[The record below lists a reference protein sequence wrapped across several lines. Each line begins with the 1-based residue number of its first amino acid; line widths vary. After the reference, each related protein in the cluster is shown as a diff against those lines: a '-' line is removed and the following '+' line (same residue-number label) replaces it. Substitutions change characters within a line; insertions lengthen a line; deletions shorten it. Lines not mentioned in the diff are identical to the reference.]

1 MSIPLF
7 PVPQGTG
14 KEISNASFNKER
26 HVLVPSCV
34 IPQPSCNISSGKPD
48 LSRPRPPVNTE
59 NGLHHQH
66 NGQQRNFLQN
76 HFPLCAGRGYFPE
89 MYAPLKPV
97 STLLSIIPANGT
109 RRKGRSLS
117 ITNSGKTTFT
127 IGNKETLSIHS
138 K

>member
-1 MSIPLF
+1 MSWSRP
-7 PVPQGTG
+7 
-14 KEISNASFNKER
+14 ASFR
-26 HVLVPSCV
+26 SLPATSVPV
-34 IPQPSCNISSGKPD
+34 NQAYQD
-48 LSRPRPPVNTE
+48 RPPANTE

>member
-1 MSIPLF
+1 MSW
-7 PVPQGTG
+7 
-14 KEISNASFNKER
+14 SRSASFR
-26 HVLVPSCV
+26 SLPATSVPV
-34 IPQPSCNISSGKPD
+34 NQTYQD
-48 LSRPRPPVNTE
+48 RPPANTE

-97 STLLSIIPANGT
+97 STLLPITPANGT